1 MTRAQRLALLAIV
14 GVGFGLRLAWA
25 LYARAEPPERWY
37 LSGDQYSYYYYGS
50 EIAQGRGYLSYL
62 SGEATAY
69 YPIGYPAILGALY
82 FVVLQT
88 PIPDN
93 LLMATT
99 LFHVVI
105 GSATVGLVFLVGR
118 AVGGVRA
125 GLAAAAVLA
134 IWPNAVF
141 LGPTLLLEPT
151 SMFLTTAA
159 VALAVTHDWSIGL
172 PSRSRLVL
180 VGGVLGAS
188 VLVRPFSIWLL
199 LGLLLAA
206 RVSGASWR
214 RAVATAAVPLMVVV
228 LMMGP
233 WTVRNLGA
241 MDAFVPSSTN
251 MGDTL
256 CLDRWAGAT
265 GGFSFTP
272 DHDGCVDPGLP
283 EVTRNTGNTRKA
295 VGFVIRH
302 PQLEARQ
309 ILRRGQRMMA
319 DDHFGL
325 DEVNNL
331 GGDDPLSSRELGRLV
346 PIADRYWYGVLL
358 AAGVGAV
365 LLIRSRHRR
374 PAIVLMGTTGLGLF
388 VVPLLLWGNPRFHG
402 PLMPFLAVAAGVAVA
417 AAVERG
423 ERQWE
428 RRRA

>member
-1 MTRAQRLALLAIV
+1 MTRTHRRVLWAIV

-25 LYARAEPPERWY
+25 LYARAEPPAEWY

-50 EIAQGRGYLSYL
+50 EIAQGRGYLSYI

-82 FVVLQT
+82 FVLLQT
-88 PIPDN
+88 PLPDN

-99 LFHVVI
+99 LFHVVL
-105 GSATVGLVFLVGR
+105 GSVTVGLVFLVGR
-118 AVGGVRA
+118 AARGVRA
-125 GLAAAAVLA
+125 GLAAAAALA
-134 IWPNAVF
+134 VWPNAVF

-151 SMFLTTAA
+151 FMFLTMAA
-159 VALAVTHDWSIGL
+159 VALAVTHEWTIGV

-180 VGGVLGAS
+180 LGVVLGAS

-228 LMMGP
+228 LMMVP
-233 WTVRNLGA
+233 WTVRNLDA

-265 GGFSFTP
+265 GGFNVA
-272 DHDGCVDPGLP
+272 DHEGCVDPGLP
-283 EVTRNTGNTRKA
+283 EVPRNTGNTRKA
-295 VGFVIRH
+295 IGFVIRN

-309 ILRRGQRMMA
+309 VLRRGHRMMA

-331 GGDDPLSSRELGRLV
+331 GGDDPLSSGELGRLV

-365 LLIRSRHRR
+365 LLVWSRHRR
-374 PAIVLMGTTGLGLF
+374 PAIVLMGTTGMGLL

-417 AAVERG
+417 AAVER
-423 ERQWE
+423 WE
-428 RRRA
+428 RRWA

>member
-1 MTRAQRLALLAIV
+1 MTRAQRRILWAIL

-25 LYARAEPPERWY
+25 LYARAEPPDKWY
-37 LSGDQYSYYYYGS
+37 VSGDQYSYYYYGS

-69 YPIGYPAILGALY
+69 YPIGYPVLLGALY
-82 FVVLQT
+82 FLVLHT
-88 PIPDN
+88 PVPDN

-99 LFHVVI
+99 LFHVVL
-105 GSATVGLVFLVGR
+105 GSATVGLVFVVGR

-134 IWPNAVF
+134 VWPNAVF

-151 SMFLTTAA
+151 FMFLTMAA
-159 VALAVTHDWSIGL
+159 VALAIIHDWTSGV

-180 VGGVLGAS
+180 LGAVLGAS
-188 VLVRPFSIWLL
+188 VLVRPFSIWLV
-199 LGLLLAA
+199 LGILLAA

-214 RAVATAAVPLMVVV
+214 RAVHTVAVPLIIVI
-228 LMMGP
+228 LMMVP
-233 WTVRNLGA
+233 WTVRNLRA

-256 CLDRWAGAT
+256 CLDRWEGAT
-265 GGFSFTP
+265 GGFTFTP
-272 DHDGCVDPGLP
+272 DHDGCVDPSLG
-283 EVTRNTGNTRKA
+283 EVSRNTGNTRKA
-295 VGFVIRH
+295 IGFVVRH

-309 ILRRGQRMMA
+309 IVRRGHRMMA

-358 AAGVGAV
+358 AAGVGVV
-365 LLIRSRHRR
+365 LLVRARDRR
-374 PAIVLMGTTGLGLF
+374 PAIVLMGITGLGLL

-417 AAVERG
+417 AATER
-423 ERQWE
+423 WE
-428 RRRA
+428 RWRA

>member
-1 MTRAQRLALLAIV
+1 MTRTGRRLLWGIVAIA
-14 GVGFGLRLAWA
+14 FGLRLAWA
-25 LYARAEPPERWY
+25 LYARAEPPVEWY
-37 LSGDQYSYYYYGS
+37 RSGDQYSYYYYGS
-50 EIAQGRGYLSYL
+50 EIAQGRGYLSYI

-82 FVVLQT
+82 FVVLNS
-88 PIPDN
+88 PVPDN
-93 LLMATT
+93 LLLATT
-99 LFHVVI
+99 LFHVVL
-105 GSATVGLVFLVGR
+105 GTATVGLVFLVGR
-118 AVGGVRA
+118 AVGGARA

-134 IWPNAVF
+134 VWPNAVF

-151 SMFLTTAA
+151 FMFLTMAA
-159 VALAVTHDWSIGL
+159 VALAVTHDWSQGL
-172 PSRSRLVL
+172 PSRPRLL
-180 VGGVLGAS
+180 LLGGVLGAS

-206 RVSGASWR
+206 RVSGAAWR
-214 RAVATAAVPLMVVV
+214 RAVATAAVPLVVVV
-228 LMMGP
+228 LMMVP

-265 GGFSFTP
+265 GGFRVA
-272 DHDGCVDPGLP
+272 DHEGCVDPSLP
-283 EVTRNTGNTRKA
+283 EVPRNAGNTRKA
-295 VGFVIRH
+295 VGFVVRH

-309 ILRRGQRMMA
+309 ILRRGHQMMA
-319 DDHFGL
+319 EDHFGL

-331 GGDDPLSSRELGRLV
+331 GGDDPLSPGELGRLV

-358 AAGVGAV
+358 GAGVGAV
-365 LLIRSRHRR
+365 LLIRSRRRR

-388 VVPLLLWGNPRFHG
+388 AVPLLLWGNPRFHA

-417 AAVERG
+417 AATER
-423 ERQWE
+423 WE